1 MICSDVAF
9 EASTY
14 CFSERLRSRIG
25 IDIKVLRG
33 DHNVLYKIWE
43 FGLNHGNMG
52 QRAWSVAGCV

>member
-1 MICSDVAF
+1 
-9 EASTY
+9 
-14 CFSERLRSRIG
+14 LRSRIG